1 MRRAFLCG
9 FGIRNKTLRDFFRR
23 LLYNRIRKGGEN
35 MTNIGKNISSARK
48 KLGIT
53 QEGLAEKLNVTRQA
67 VSNWENGKSEPDI
80 ETVSKL
86 SEIFGISSD
95 ELISDFPEEEKKPR
109 SVIKSRLILS
119 AVFFII
125 AFFSFLI
132 IILFKSFAE
141 TDINNIAQTALLTVR
156 ICRPVLCI
164 SGVFGI
170 LLLISSF
177 KNICIKNPLAKK
189 SLLFAGAIGLG
200 IFLISGLIFI
210 PYSVFIDDLFYRS
223 PALFLMRSP
232 AFVRA
237 AYHTFKFLSENAVLI
252 LLFSASFFF
261 GLNEENSKTDKIL
274 NKFCKSGKSV
284 VIGTILILFTV
295 LSFLTVELLA
305 PAIQKYAS
313 ATYDMTVSCFIAY
326 LIVPAAIF
334 ALVSG
339 ILSIISSAADIRIQN
354 KVLKNI
360 FLVIGT
366 VSVAVILVCNSLS
379 VISIYT
385 FNISEYLGTAEFLKV
400 PWFFEKYRILYFLPP
415 AFLFFG
421 INKSAGGN
429 RFVRNIK

>member
-1 MRRAFLCG
+1 
-9 FGIRNKTLRDFFRR
+9 
-23 LLYNRIRKGGEN
+23 
-35 MTNIGKNISSARK
+35 MTNIGKNISYARK

-53 QEGLAEKLNVTRQA
+53 QEGLAEKLSVTRQA

-95 ELISDFPEEEKKPR
+95 ELISDSAEEANPR
-109 SVIKSRLILS
+109 SVVKSRLILS

-132 IILFKSFAE
+132 ILLFKSFTE

-170 LLLISSF
+170 FLLISSF
-177 KNICIKNPLAKK
+177 KKIGIKNTLAKK
-189 SLLFAGAIGLG
+189 FLLFIGAIGLG

-210 PYSVFIDDLFYRS
+210 PYSVFVDDLFYRS

-232 AFVRA
+232 APVRA
-237 AYHTFKFLSENAVLI
+237 AYHTFKFLSENIIFI
-252 LLFSASFFF
+252 LLFSASLFF
-261 GLNEENSKTDKIL
+261 GLNEENSKTEKIFS
-274 NKFCKSGKSV
+274 KFCKSGKNV

-305 PAIQKYAS
+305 PIIRKYTS
-313 ATYDMTVSCFIAY
+313 ATYDMSIYYFIAY

-339 ILSIISSAADIRIQN
+339 VLLIISSAADIRIRN
-354 KVLKNI
+354 KVLRNI
-360 FLVIGT
+360 FLVLGT
-366 VSVAVILVCNSLS
+366 VSAAAIFVCNSLA
-379 VISIYT
+379 VIDIYT
-385 FNISEYLGTAEFLKV
+385 FKISEYTGTSEFLSV
-400 PWFFEKYRILYFLPP
+400 PWFFEKYRILYSIPP
-415 AFLFFG
+415 ALLFFG
-421 INKSAGGN
+421 INKSAGGIH
-429 RFVRNIK
+429 FVRNIK